1 MSAFPLRVR
10 PERPSGPDRGSA
22 GPQRSTELALVDAL
36 PIRGGD
42 RVLFLECD
50 DGWVA
55 EEAWRRMTKGYVC
68 GVDRSTRL
76 VARATQLRSVPGR
89 LEFKTWDG
97 HHLALPDGC
106 FDRVV
111 SRLVSEHDS
120 EQVSALEEVRRV
132 LRPGGELYLVDRDRD
147 PTQGDAERAHA
158 VAELRRL
165 VERAGLVDVG
175 ELAPPGMG
183 VGERRFIVRARRR
196 PPV

>member
-1 MSAFPLRVR
+1 MSASPLGVR
-10 PERPSGPDRGSA
+10 PERLSGPDRAGA
-22 GPQRSTELALVDAL
+22 GPRRSAELALLDDLA
-36 PIRGGD
+36 IRGCE
-42 RVLFLECD
+42 RLLFVECG

-55 EEAWRRMTKGYVC
+55 EEAWRRMAKGYVC
-68 GVDRSTRL
+68 GVDRSVKL
-76 VARATQLRSVPGR
+76 VALATQLRSVPGR

-132 LRPGGELYLVDRDRD
+132 LRPGGELYLVERDRD
-147 PTQGDAERAHA
+147 PAQGDAERARA

-175 ELAPPGMG
+175 ELAPPKMG
-183 VGERRFIVRARRR
+183 VGERRFIVRARCR
-196 PPV
+196 PAM